1 MRQLKISRS
10 ITNRQGEALDR
21 YLGEI
26 ARIPMVNLDEEEQ
39 LANQIRNGG
48 KQGER
53 AKDKLVAANLRFVVS
68 VAKQYQHKGLS
79 LTDLIDEGNIGLVKA
94 AQKFD
99 ETRGFKFISYAVW
112 WIRQSILQAIAEQSR
127 MVRLP
132 LNQVGALSKI
142 NNEIQK
148 FEQEHQR
155 KPSAEEL
162 SEITNIDH
170 EKIEQTINADIRH
183 MSIDAP
189 FDDEDNNSLAD
200 LLPSS
205 DRTLTNAVDKESMYQ
220 DLKEIF
226 EKVLKPRE
234 ITILRKSFGIGCQE
248 EGPEEIGTQLGLT
261 RERVR
266 QIKEKSIEKIRNSGY
281 AHILTKYLG

>member
-26 ARIPMVNLDEEEQ
+26 ARIPMVNLDEEEE
-39 LANQIRNGG
+39 LAEEIRQGG
-48 KQGER
+48 KKGER

-94 AQKFD
+94 AEKFD

-148 FEQEHQR
+148 FEQKHQR

-162 SEITNIDH
+162 SEITDIDH
-170 EKIEQTINADIRH
+170 KKIERTMNADVRH

-189 FDDEDNNSLAD
+189 FTDDDSNSLSD
-200 LLPSS
+200 MLPSS
-205 DRTLTNAVDKESMYQ
+205 DRTLTNMVDKESMHE

-226 EKVLKPRE
+226 QKVLKPRE
-234 ITILRKSFGIGCQE
+234 ETIIRKSFGIGCQE

-281 AHILTKYLG
+281 AHILAKYLG